1 MIIRNKFNGYGFDGA
16 RRYNDPATLLLM
28 AKASTAA
35 ATTATVA
42 APTIAAAAAPT
53 LAATTAAAAPTLATT
68 AGSVAPGAFGSG
80 ITGGTTALPG
90 MTGAQ
95 TLASASPEIA
105 SNLAAAGNTGIMSG
119 APGAV
124 TAAPVTA
131 APAGPLSNPTFKPPV
146 DMANAGFSGN
156 YVGAAESS
164 KGLTAKGF
172 DPNMLGQGNYAG
184 TYGEP
189 GLYTTQ
195 SGTTFSGTPG
205 AGDTMLARP
214 VSSGVNVTPEMASN
228 FGTNTANAGKSV
240 GDYFMDTM
248 KFAEKHPLAT
258 SAVAQ
263 GIQYMMRPKPPEKK
277 KYKGS
282 DMSSFEASEPNAGIY
297 TPVYQTSSNY
307 AIGGQVEQMAAQNAV
322 GANTGYPMANLQTPM
337 YSNPMMQRPQATNVI
352 APSADAG
359 VATYTGEPR
368 FAQGGSTS
376 NKHLKMMEEEEKK
389 RREDAEDAEA
399 RTKKFDVG
407 VVSRS
412 RTQQLSNPY
421 AAALQELQAA
431 YKKRGIPFAKPAKT
445 STDVMGESLD
455 EVPYAAGGEIM
466 RGKEMKFSNGGPAF
480 MGPSGAGSPQE
491 KQGPAFMGTSGSPTK
506 AEVVSS
512 GGPAFMGQLPGGKAA
527 PAPTA
532 PRSYFT
538 YSDPTQQT
546 SPIYS
551 PISYQDDSS
560 YDMPA
565 QQSGTDDFYNY
576 MDQQL
581 ANYGTYGY
589 AAGGGIMSHLGGY
602 SDGGRLLKGPGDGMS
617 DSIPA
622 KIGAKQPA
630 RLADGEFVI
639 PADVVSHLGNGSTEA
654 GAKKLYAMMNKV
666 RHARTGNKKQGKQIN
681 PDKFIPKA

>member
-16 RRYNDPATLLLM
+16 RLYNDPATLALM
-28 AKASTAA
+28 ATASSTA
-35 ATTATVA
+35 ATTAAVA
-42 APTIAAAAAPT
+42 APTIAATTATALPTVVAAGST
-53 LAATTAAAAPTLATT
+53 LPTTAAFTGQAVTPALTSAGGSGLAGTT

-80 ITGGTTALPG
+80 ITGGTTTLPG
-90 MTGAQ
+90 MTGAE

-124 TAAPVTA
+124 TPVTTAPVTT

-146 DMANAGFSGN
+146 DMTNAGFSGN
-156 YVGAAESS
+156 YTGAAESS

-172 DPNMLGQGNYAG
+172 DPNVLGQGGA
-184 TYGEP
+184 
-189 GLYTTQ
+189 
-195 SGTTFSGTPG
+195 STP
-205 AGDTMLARP
+205 P
-214 VSSGVNVTPEMASN
+214 GVNVTPEMASN

-240 GDYFMDTM
+240 GDYFMETM
-248 KFAEKHPLAT
+248 KFAEKNPLAT
-258 SAVAQ
+258 SAAAQ
-263 GIQYMMRPKPPEKK
+263 GIQYLMRPKPPKK
-277 KYKGS
+277 KQYSGS

-297 TPVYQTSSNY
+297 TPVYETSSSY
-307 AIGGQVEQMAAQNAV
+307 AMGGQVEQMAAQNAV

-337 YSNPMMQRPQATNVI
+337 YTNPAMQRPQATNVV
-352 APSADAG
+352 APSGDAG
-359 VATYTGEPR
+359 VNTYTGEPR

-376 NKHLKMMEEEEKK
+376 NKYLKMLEEEEKK
-389 RREDAEDAEA
+389 RREDAEEAES

-412 RTQQLSNPY
+412 RTQQLSSPY

-445 STDVMGESLD
+445 SMDVMGDSLD
-455 EVPYAAGGEIM
+455 EVP
-466 RGKEMKFSNGGPAF
+466 
-480 MGPSGAGSPQE
+480 
-491 KQGPAFMGTSGSPTK
+491 
-506 AEVVSS
+506 
-512 GGPAFMGQLPGGKAA
+512 
-527 PAPTA
+527 
-532 PRSYFT
+532 
-538 YSDPTQQT
+538 
-546 SPIYS
+546 
-551 PISYQDDSS
+551 
-560 YDMPA
+560 
-565 QQSGTDDFYNY
+565 
-576 MDQQL
+576 
-581 ANYGTYGY
+581 Y

>member
-42 APTIAAAAAPT
+42 APTIAAATALPTVVAAGST
-53 LAATTAAAAPTLATT
+53 LPTTAAFTGQAVTPALTSAGGSGLAGTT

-90 MTGAQ
+90 MPGAQ

-124 TAAPVTA
+124 TAAPITAAPVTA
-131 APAGPLSNPTFKPPV
+131 APAPPFSANPTGDPSIAKAISGNPTYTPDVASNAPFAHNPTGDPTIANAMSNPPPSFT
-146 DMANAGFSGN
+146 DKAI
-156 YVGAAESS
+156 
-164 KGLTAKGF
+164 
-172 DPNMLGQGNYAG
+172 
-184 TYGEP
+184 
-189 GLYTTQ
+189 
-195 SGTTFSGTPG
+195 
-205 AGDTMLARP
+205 
-214 VSSGVNVTPEMASN
+214 
-228 FGTNTANAGKSV
+228 NAGKTV

-263 GIQYMMRPKPPEKK
+263 GIQYMMRPKPPKK
-277 KYKGS
+277 KQYSGS

-376 NKHLKMMEEEEKK
+376 NKYLKMMEEEEKK

-512 GGPAFMGQLPGGKAA
+512 GGPAFMGQLPGGNAA